1 MKEVFKPIEYE
12 GKTYNICFNLNVMEV
27 IQEEYGTLDH
37 WGDITDGK
45 AIDPKTKKPKNEI
58 DVKALIFGFREMLNE
73 AIEIENE
80 KNGTN
85 EPLLTRKQAGRII
98 SALGMENITD
108 TMNDLVIESSGS
120 SEEKN
125 G

>member
-12 GKTYNICFNLNVMEV
+12 GKTYKICFNLNVMEV

-37 WGDITDGK
+37 WGDLTDGK
-45 AIDPKTKKPKNEI
+45 EKKGEI

-98 SALGMENITD
+98 SALGMENVTD